1 MLKTLEKSWP
11 IISIVFTLLILASLF
26 FLPGAT
32 RVLSLA
38 VMFLG
43 IIAILTFTVR
53 RHVQAHRQGRITR
66 PAMRRNIIIDLFGL
80 LITMAIVILVA
91 GMAGTSAVLRLA
103 QDQAAGQAWGM
114 TWGVLAGL
122 LAGIAAGVLVSLFVR
137 WGWGKLWKLGKVKRT
152 AA

>member
-1 MLKTLEKSWP
+1 MIKILEKSWP

-32 RVLSLA
+32 RALSLA

-66 PAMRRNIIIDLFGL
+66 PAMRRNLLVDLTGL
-80 LITMAIVILVA
+80 LLTMAAVIYIA
-91 GMAGTSAVLRLA
+91 GLAGTAA
-103 QDQAAGQAWGM
+103 GQAAGQAWGADA
-114 TWGVLAGL
+114 GIVSGL
-122 LAGIAAGVLVSLFVR
+122 LAGIAAGLLVSLFLR
-137 WGWGKLWKLGKVKRT
+137 WGWGKLWKLGKVKEMT
-152 AA
+152 A